1 MLQGPCLLRAL
12 LLGRWRWLEEKPGVL
27 RLGQSRALRG
37 SEEGRREPS
46 KLPGGKVLLL
56 ALKKKPCF
64 IPPLT
69 EEWHRG
75 GLELTG
81 LPELMDGATGRAK
94 RVSRA
99 ETSADKET
107 TSPLTNA
114 GGDTLCRGWAP
125 NSPVSVV
132 LQCWH
137 SWGTWGATRR
147 RWAHPNKSALSSS
160 PHRLR
165 LFGRFP
171 CHHPVGLLFPEA
183 VPGGFSAEMLGLRWF

>member
-1 MLQGPCLLRAL
+1 M
-12 LLGRWRWLEEKPGVL
+12 
-27 RLGQSRALRG
+27 
-37 SEEGRREPS
+37 
-46 KLPGGKVLLL
+46 LLL
-56 ALKKKPCF
+56 ALKKRALS
-64 IPPLT
+64 PPT
-69 EEWHRG
+69 HPGEWHRG

-81 LPELMDGATGRAK
+81 LPELMDGATGGAK

-125 NSPVSVV
+125 NSSASVV

-165 LFGRFP
+165 LFGCFP
-171 CHHPVGLLFPEA
+171 CHHLLGLLFPEA
-183 VPGGFSAEMLGLRWF
+183 ALGGFSAETLGLHWFR